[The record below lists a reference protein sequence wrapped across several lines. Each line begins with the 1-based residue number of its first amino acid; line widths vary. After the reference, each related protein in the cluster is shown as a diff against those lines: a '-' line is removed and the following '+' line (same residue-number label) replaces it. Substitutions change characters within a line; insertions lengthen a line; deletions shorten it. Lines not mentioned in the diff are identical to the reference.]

1 MKTTALILFAT
12 FLLLPASYGSDE
24 ILTEKVGEIITE
36 AASLKEGNTRA
47 DFQKYFTTE
56 GGLSTPSQRTYV
68 SKRCPYI
75 KIDVQFRPVN
85 VEKESAGDVIQKISK
100 PYLSLSVID

>member
-1 MKTTALILFAT
+1 MKTTTLILFAAC
-12 FLLLPASYGSDE
+12 LLLPTSYGADK

-36 AASLKEGNTRA
+36 TASLKEGNTRA
-47 DFQKYFTTE
+47 NLQKYFTVE

-68 SKRCPYI
+68 SKRCRNI

-100 PYLSLSVID
+100 PYLNLSIVD